1 MSDPPSPAPTA
12 RIGPGTRMGP
22 YEVLSILGAGG
33 MGEVWR
39 ARDSVLRREAA
50 VKVLPAEEAGDR
62 MRNERLLREA
72 RAASALNH
80 PNIVT
85 VYGAGEQDGRL
96 YVASE
101 IVEGST
107 LREAMSTGAL
117 PPLRAVDIARQV
129 LAGLVCAHNA
139 GIVHRDLKPE
149 NLMLT
154 ADGRVKILDFGL
166 AKPSADSPPEAADTS
181 LTGKGSVLG
190 TTAYMSP
197 EQARGE
203 RVDGRSDLFAV
214 GVILYEMLSGRH
226 PFRRGTPIDTASAI
240 LREPPP
246 PLPADGPAIPG
257 LVRDVVARALAK
269 ERGGRFRD
277 ASAMTTALGG
287 TDDLPTVSGAAPL
300 SSADPHTASGPRSR
314 RYGLAAAG
322 VALALVVVGLA
333 VAAIRQGRWPAFA
346 GRTSAPR
353 ALAVLPFDSPSG
365 GSDETYFADGMTE
378 AIITDLSRL
387 EALPVI
393 AANSVMRYRGRP
405 AEEAVRA
412 LGASHVLLGTV
423 RRAGGRLRVT
433 ASLVEA
439 SSGLQVW
446 AERYDRDAK
455 DVFAVQDDISR
466 SIVSALRV
474 ALTARVAE
482 RPATESLEA
491 YDAYLRARAHLL
503 RNDPKREAPV
513 AAELLERATAL
524 DPKFAR
530 AYAALGAAYAGV
542 AFMEDSAGVEG
553 KANAAIDRA
562 LALDPTI
569 AEAYVARGNLM
580 WTREHGFPH
589 ERAAAEY
596 RHALAL
602 EPQSSAA
609 LTALGSVM
617 VHVGLVDESEP
628 LLARAIALDPLNVRA
643 RFLHA
648 RTHLY
653 EQRYG
658 QALRELEGVERGMEK
673 ARALIG
679 EGRLDEA
686 AQVLDGAPP
695 DMLANGD
702 ASSVRALLLALRG
715 DRAGAIAQ
723 AERAAARGGAASH
736 FHHASYYIAA
746 AYAVRC
752 SIKRH
757 AVWMRDRRLNGWP
770 VVAREHRNPIAGH
783 QSENAASRIHPH
795 HAVVRAV
802 GNVEVIR
809 TIEADAARPCKLS
822 VYGGPAG
829 ATGTGHAGAGYRGD
843 HPGLCGQSG
852 AQAEYEELPVES
864 REAKCS

>member
-1 MSDPPSPAPTA
+1 MPDALPPADTA
-12 RIGPGTRMGP
+12 RIGPGTRLGP
-22 YEVLSILGAGG
+22 YEVLSVLGAGG

-39 ARDSVLRREAA
+39 ARDSVLRREVA
-50 VKVLPAEEAGDR
+50 VKVLPAAAAGDPVSAA
-62 MRNERLLREA
+62 RLLREA

-96 YVASE
+96 YFASE
-101 IVEGST
+101 IVPGAT
-107 LREAMSTGAL
+107 LREAMAAGAL
-117 PPLRAVDIARQV
+117 SPRHAVGITRQV
-129 LAGLVCAHNA
+129 LAGLACAHEV

-166 AKPSADSPPEAADTS
+166 ARPSANSGSDLGADSD
-181 LTGKGSVLG
+181 LTATGTVLG
-190 TTAYMSP
+190 TIAYMSP

-203 RVDGRSDLFAV
+203 RVDGRSDVFAV

-246 PLPADGPAIPG
+246 PLPTDGAAIPG
-257 LVRDVVARALAK
+257 VVRDVVARALAK
-269 ERGGRFRD
+269 ERDGRFPD
-277 ASAMTTALGG
+277 ATAMTTALGG
-287 TDDLPTVSGAAPL
+287 TDDLPTMSAAWPPAR
-300 SSADPHTASGPRSR
+300 ADPRTASARRSR
-314 RYGLAAAG
+314 RYGLAASG
-322 VALALVVVGLA
+322 VVLVVVALALAAARRGGLFPFASPA
-333 VAAIRQGRWPAFA
+333 V
-346 GRTSAPR
+346 R
-353 ALAVLPFDSPSG
+353 ALAVLPFDSASG
-365 GSDETYFADGMTE
+365 GGEETYFADGMTE

-387 EALPVI
+387 DPLPVI

-405 AEEAVRA
+405 ADEAARA
-412 LGASHVLLGTV
+412 LGASHVLLGTI
-423 RRAGGRLRVT
+423 RRDGGRLRVT

-474 ALTARVAE
+474 ALSARVAE

-491 YDAYLRARAHLL
+491 YDAYLRGRAQLSIKYPSQ
-503 RNDPKREAPV
+503 DAP
-513 AAELLERATAL
+513 AAVEMFERATAL

-530 AYAALGAAYAGV
+530 AYAALGIAYAAVVFLDG
-542 AFMEDSAGVEG
+542 SAGAEG

-562 LALDPTI
+562 LALDPAI

-580 WTREHGFPH
+580 WTRAHGFPH
-589 ERAAAEY
+589 ERVAAEY
-596 RHALAL
+596 RRALAL

-609 LTALGSVM
+609 LTALGNVM
-617 VHVGLVDESEP
+617 VHVGLLDEAEP
-628 LLARAIALDPLNVRA
+628 LLARAIALDPLNLRA

-686 AQVLDGAPP
+686 GLDLDGGPP
-695 DMLANGD
+695 DMQANGD
-702 ASSVRALLLALRG
+702 VSSVRARGRLPLPPCVLLHRRRLRRPRRRPPRRRMAAAHRRRRDAVLRALRPRS
-715 DRAGAIAQ
+715 DARA
-723 AERAAARGGAASH
+723 H
-736 FHHASYYIAA
+736 P
-746 AYAVRC
+746 VR
-752 SIKRH
+752 
-757 AVWMRDRRLNGWP
+757 
-770 VVAREHRNPIAGH
+770 
-783 QSENAASRIHPH
+783 
-795 HAVVRAV
+795 
-802 GNVEVIR
+802 
-809 TIEADAARPCKLS
+809 
-822 VYGGPAG
+822 
-829 ATGTGHAGAGYRGD
+829 
-843 HPGLCGQSG
+843 SG
-852 AQAEYEELPVES
+852 LPVPDGRVTSRLGAPAHDDVTAKSAFSADLRNSPLLMRVGLEFGGDPGRARTFNPEIKSPNPAKHSSSLQQVTNGKREES
-864 REAKCS
+864 DE